1 MSEGNKNILDD
12 SVLRVTVRDVMKNK
26 FDLVS
31 SKATVREALNTM
43 RHVETKCLIVDKYD
57 DGDEYG
63 IVVIA
68 DIAKQVLAKN
78 RCADRMSIYEIMT
91 KPAITVHPD
100 MDIRHASR
108 LFAQVGLTRAPV
120 VDAATREVI
129 GIVSY
134 TDMVMNGLLRLE
146 ESCH

>member
-1 MSEGNKNILDD
+1 MNGQEGTKLQQRI
-12 SVLRVTVRDVMKNK
+12 TVYDVMKTE

-31 SKATVREALNTM
+31 SKATVRKALQTM
-43 RHVETKCLIVDKYD
+43 RHVETKCLVVDKHD

-63 IVVIA
+63 IVVLP
-68 DIAKQVLAKN
+68 DIAKYVLAKN
-78 RCADRMSIYEIMT
+78 RSPDRISIYEIMT
-91 KPAITVHPD
+91 KPAITVHPA

-108 LFAQVGLTRAPV
+108 LFAQVGLSRAPV
-120 VDAATREVI
+120 VTDNGRKVI

-146 ESCH
+146 

>member
-1 MSEGNKNILDD
+1 MSEENKQTITNT
-12 SVLRVTVRDVMKNK
+12 LRVTVRDVMKSE

-43 RHVETKCLIVDKYD
+43 QHVETKCLIVDKCD

-78 RCADRMSIYEIMT
+78 RSADRMSVYEIMT
-91 KPAITVHPD
+91 KPAISIHPD

-108 LFAQVGLTRAPV
+108 LFSQIGLTRAPV
-120 VDAATREVI
+120 VDATKGEVI

-134 TDMVMNGLLRLE
+134 TDMVIKGLMRLE
-146 ESCH
+146 ELQA